1 MQKALKYIKI
11 VFIICSRACHANTQ
25 HTTFSLVFV
34 KGKRLRSQT
43 KEIVA
48 NVCNY
53 FEDLNKC
60 KRTEGSL
67 KRTADVTGVSRGS
80 IKRLRKGKVDIGEA
94 AFSTPTK
101 RC

>member
-11 VFIICSRACHANTQ
+11 VFIIILCSRACHANTQ

-43 KEIVA
+43 KDIVA
-48 NVCNY
+48 NVYNY

-60 KRTEGSL
+60 RRTEGSF
-67 KRTADVTGVSRGS
+67 KRTADVTGVPRTS
-80 IKRLRKGKVDIGEA
+80 IKRL
-94 AFSTPTK
+94 
-101 RC
+101 